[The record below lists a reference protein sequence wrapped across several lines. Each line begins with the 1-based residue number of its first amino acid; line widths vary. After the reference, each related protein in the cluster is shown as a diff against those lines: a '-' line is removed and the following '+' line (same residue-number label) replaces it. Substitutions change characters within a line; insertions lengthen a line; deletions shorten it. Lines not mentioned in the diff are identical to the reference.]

1 MFDEEGLDQTLRGHR
16 ATKKKRNQSSASEVD
31 RIDEQPAQRQR
42 IESPR
47 APVSSESTS
56 AGGPTG
62 GTIPAATTTNST
74 AQVATTVSRAP
85 VQVATSQGNSYALT
99 TSGNA
104 TPRTGIPTSSPASQP
119 NIAPTLAN
127 PSGFGI
133 GRHTVPLAAALPLAS
148 RSHAFVIPPG
158 AFPFVSAPVSSGIL
172 PPQAT
177 VQSAP
182 PTTPQPLASQGSQAT
197 RNSES
202 RSGASSQAGDTP
214 PVNDPPESN
223 PGESSGRQRGR
234 TKKKPQNKTARS
246 SGSSSESK
254 QDKTSELP
262 VELVQEV
269 LQVSRALLLW
279 FSAFQCSRMSWW
291 LGGTWQPPSWEA
303 ETNLL
308 YLPDQG
314 LSRR

>member
-16 ATKKKRNQSSASEVD
+16 ATKKTRNQSSASEVD

-47 APVSSESTS
+47 APVGSESTS

-62 GTIPAATTTNST
+62 GTLPAATTTNST
-74 AQVATTVSRAP
+74 AQVAPTVSRSP

-104 TPRTGIPTSSPASQP
+104 TPRTGVPTSSPASQRS
-119 NIAPTLAN
+119 IASTLAN

-133 GRHTVPLAAALPLAS
+133 GLHTVPPAAALSLAP
-148 RSHAFVIPPG
+148 RSHPFVIPSGVIPPG
-158 AFPFVSAPVSSGIL
+158 AFPFVSAPVSSGIA

-234 TKKKPQNKTARS
+234 TKKKASTQNSTLFKKFLRVKAR
-246 SGSSSESK
+246 
-254 QDKTSELP
+254 
-262 VELVQEV
+262 
-269 LQVSRALLLW
+269 
-279 FSAFQCSRMSWW
+279 
-291 LGGTWQPPSWEA
+291 
-303 ETNLL
+303 
-308 YLPDQG
+308 
-314 LSRR
+314 